1 MKLCCR
7 SLFRRVQHVPDGTE
21 VVGQMGEARQ
31 RTRQALLVPV
41 FVGVER
47 LHPGVAL
54 FPEFTPQLLPLR
66 IVDGLNLP

>member
-41 FVGVER
+41 FVASLSAFIQAWPCSLSSR
-47 LHPGVAL
+47 LSSFHCASSTV
-54 FPEFTPQLLPLR
+54 
-66 IVDGLNLP
+66 